1 MLFIHAADIHLD
13 SATAGATRGEHLPA
27 HVTHHC
33 TRRAFNNLVT
43 IARDEDAAFLV
54 IAGDIFDADWRDYS
68 TGLYFAQQ
76 MQRLGRPCFIVRGNH
91 DAESVITK
99 KLSLPPNVREFSPRS
114 AHTHLLEDFGV
125 AIHGRSFPNR
135 AVPDDFSDGYPAP
148 VPGKLNIGVLHTS
161 ADDAGGRHA
170 RYAPCSP
177 GALQAKGYDYWALG
191 HVHERRTLAR
201 APWVVFPGNIQGRH
215 PNETGAKGAML
226 VRFENGRIVGEPQ
239 FRALDVVRWAAVEVA
254 LDGAEH
260 AGDLHDRACRSLQR
274 AAEDA
279 DGRPVIARV
288 TLTGET
294 ALHAELL
301 ADPEAAEAECR
312 AAALATGTEIY
323 VDAVRVRTGAL
334 SLVEGEAL
342 ATLRAV
348 FQAALDDPA
357 VATELADDLRALQ
370 KLLPPGAEA
379 GELVDLRALASDAWQ
394 IVGRALAGAQRA

>member
-13 SATAGATRGEHLPA
+13 SAAAGATRGEHLPA
-27 HVTHHC
+27 HITHHC

-43 IARDEDAAFLV
+43 LAREEDVAFLV

-148 VPGKLNIGVLHTS
+148 VPGNLNIGVLHTS

-301 ADPEAAEAECR
+301 ADPEAVEAECR
-312 AAALATGTEIY
+312 AAALATGAEIY

-357 VATELADDLRALQ
+357 VATELANDLRALQ
-370 KLLPPGAEA
+370 KLLPPSAET
-379 GELVDLRALASDAWQ
+379 GELADLRALASDAWQ
-394 IVGRALAGAQRA
+394 IVSRALAGAQRA